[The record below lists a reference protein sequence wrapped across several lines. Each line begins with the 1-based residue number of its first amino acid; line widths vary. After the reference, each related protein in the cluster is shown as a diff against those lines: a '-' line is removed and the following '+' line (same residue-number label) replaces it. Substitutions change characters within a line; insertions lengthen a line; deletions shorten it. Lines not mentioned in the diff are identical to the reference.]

1 MGVRSYL
8 EEIKITQTEDE
19 NYETQ
24 LNINIVKEIYLGKLF
39 AYLSPGEIKES
50 EAFDMLKRIDHNKE
64 DEEYFKQFEEYGFC
78 NEYPLYLNCILS
90 GLQVTW
96 FLLYF
101 YNDKHKFN
109 ICPFTEEDLDE
120 ISKNIELDKYYLL
133 KMHGA

>member
-8 EEIKITQTEDE
+8 EEIEITQTEDE
-19 NYETQ
+19 NYRPQ

-39 AYLSPGEIKES
+39 AYLSLNQIKES
-50 EAFDMLKRIDHNKE
+50 EAFDMLKRIDHNEEDKE
-64 DEEYFKQFEEYGFC
+64 YLKQFEECGFC
-78 NEYPLYLNCILS
+78 NEYPLYLNCILT
-90 GLQVTW
+90 GAQAVW

-109 ICPFTEEDLDE
+109 IYPITEEDLNE
-120 ISKNIELDKYYLL
+120 ISKNIDLSKYYLL